1 MRGCTL
7 SSRCLGRL
15 LLCALASRAGAA
27 GLPGTPTLPVP
38 SCPAQVEQGMV
49 AGDDG
54 SGQRPSSLLQM
65 TSPRRTTAP
74 VHEEMRKQKLRHR
87 KGRHPL
93 RIVRLLWK
101 NPYATA
107 LGGCAGAHSFVMPG
121 FFILARATVRRQH
134 ADPPRGSRV
143 EHRFQLLCGGVLCG
157 GLPSQTWQELRCPIR
172 AGEAGPATGLRL
184 QGFAVQLLVS
194 AEISML

>member
-87 KGRHPL
+87 KGRHPATHPVAAFSKL
-93 RIVRLLWK
+93 VAQDS
-101 NPYATA
+101 ATA
-107 LGGCAGAHSFVMPG
+107 VEESICDCS
-121 FFILARATVRRQH
+121 RATVRRQH

>member
-74 VHEEMRKQKLRHR
+74 VHEDAEPEAQTPDHNQ
-87 KGRHPL
+87 GL

-107 LGGCAGAHSFVMPG
+107 LGQLSDANMLILPVAAALSIVFSCSVVVCFVVAFRPRRG
-121 FFILARATVRRQH
+121 KNLDSQFEPVR
-134 ADPPRGSRV
+134 
-143 EHRFQLLCGGVLCG
+143 L
-157 GLPSQTWQELRCPIR
+157 GLPPGYGCKALRSNCW
-172 AGEAGPATGLRL
+172 
-184 QGFAVQLLVS
+184 
-194 AEISML
+194 

>member
-74 VHEEMRKQKLRHR
+74 VHEDAEPEAQTPDHNQ
-87 KGRHPL
+87 GL

-157 GLPSQTWQELRCPIR
+157 GLPSQTWQELRFPIR

-194 AEISML
+194 AGISML

>member
-107 LGGCAGAHSFVMPG
+107 LGQLSDANMLILPVAAALSIVFSCSVVVCFVVAFRPRRG
-121 FFILARATVRRQH
+121 KNLDAQFEPVR
-134 ADPPRGSRV
+134 
-143 EHRFQLLCGGVLCG
+143 L
-157 GLPSQTWQELRCPIR
+157 GLPPGYGCKALRSNCW
-172 AGEAGPATGLRL
+172 
-184 QGFAVQLLVS
+184 
-194 AEISML
+194 